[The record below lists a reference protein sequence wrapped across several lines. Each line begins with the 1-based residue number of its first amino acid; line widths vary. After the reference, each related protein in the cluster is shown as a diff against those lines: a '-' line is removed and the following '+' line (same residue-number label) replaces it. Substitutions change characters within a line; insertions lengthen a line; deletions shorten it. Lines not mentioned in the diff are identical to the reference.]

1 MWRTFNPKKTKEG
14 SSKGKLEKFLKISKQ
29 LFIVISFNLTSHSLS
44 LSLSLFLSYCSN
56 LDPRKIHIPTIC
68 TIFFSKLGIH
78 RKNDFLNKYHKQKI
92 WNLPQR
98 DARLADKGE
107 LRKINDSTS
116 ESSGSTDAARTE
128 TVCAISGHYAT
139 RNDDT
144 R

>member
-1 MWRTFNPKKTKEG
+1 M
-14 SSKGKLEKFLKISKQ
+14 KFAAERRSIGRQ
-29 LFIVISFNLTSHSLS
+29 
-44 LSLSLFLSYCSN
+44 
-56 LDPRKIHIPTIC
+56 
-68 TIFFSKLGIH
+68 
-78 RKNDFLNKYHKQKI
+78 
-92 WNLPQR
+92 
-98 DARLADKGE
+98 E